1 MLAAL
6 AVSVLVD
13 DDASTALIVSSI
25 LSERL
30 LAAAVSEAVAVVSD
44 SEVESLADD
53 REELALLSVTQKQTY
68 ILLSISLY
76 TYPRATLPAG

>member
-13 DDASTALIVSSI
+13 EDASTALIVSSI
-25 LSERL
+25 LSDRL
-30 LAAAVSEAVAVVSD
+30 LAATASEVVAVVSD

-68 ILLSISLY
+68 ILLSYYIY
-76 TYPRATLPAG
+76 IP